1 MSGLLPRRDPIT
13 FDTQTVRHQRI
24 PVRPHAQGAA
34 TPLRLRHSAGALT
47 DGAGLLLQRQLWD
60 RLQLGARLD
69 QYVDQHAPAVGG
81 RYRPSTMVETW
92 LALLLYGGSAMD
104 DLAHLDARGVARLFG
119 WTRVPDATTFGR
131 WLRRG
136 GTAMADALDQL
147 TWYLVRARWA
157 AVGTPAAVTLLL
169 DSTVVQ
175 RYGTQQAGAVPG
187 YNPVR
192 HGRPSHH
199 PLLAFTDTGDCLGV
213 QWRPGDAHTAEGAAA
228 WIRTLVGR
236 LRQAKVAHITV
247 RLDKGFFSRA
257 MVETL
262 TALGVDFVLK
272 VPDHP
277 YVRRAL
283 APWRQSAKD
292 PRYWT
297 STGTLYD
304 AHLASVERRDPAP
317 AEDGA
322 RPQTALALA
331 TATHTHVAH
340 VLTNRTDRHALTT
353 WRTYNAGTLV
363 EQRIKELYQLGFGAT
378 AVDDLGGNALLAAL
392 TTLAYQVLHVLRTT
406 ALTGGWRRAQPA
418 RLRAWVLRVPAVQT
432 THARK
437 RYVQLRRDEP
447 LRQRLLAALR
457 TLGALPPPRTRL
469 LALA

>member
-1 MSGLLPRRDPIT
+1 MWALPPRRRSHSL
-13 FDTQTVRHQRI
+13 DTQTVRHQRI
-24 PVRPHAQGAA
+24 PVRPHAQDDT

-69 QYVDQHAPAVGG
+69 AHAPAVGG

-92 LALLLYGGSAMD
+92 LALLLDGGDAMD
-104 DLAHLDARGVARLFG
+104 DLAHLEARGVARLFG
-119 WTRVPDATTFGR
+119 WARVPDATTFGR

-136 GTAMADALDQL
+136 GPAMAEALDQL

-157 AVGTPAAVTLLL
+157 AVGTPPAVTLLL

-213 QWRPGDAHTAEGAAA
+213 QWRPGDAHTAQGAADG
-228 WIRTLVGR
+228 IRTLVGR
-236 LRQAKVAHITV
+236 LRQARVGHITV

-272 VPDHP
+272 VPDHR
-277 YVRRAL
+277 YVRGAL
-283 APWRQSAKD
+283 APWRQSQKD
-292 PRYWT
+292 DRYWT
-297 STGTLYD
+297 STGTLHD
-304 AHLASVERRDPAP
+304 AHLASVERRDAAP
-317 AEDGA
+317 AADGA
-322 RPQTALALA
+322 LPLA
-331 TATHTHVAH
+331 TETRTHVAH

-378 AVDDLGGNALLAAL
+378 AVDDLGGNAVLAAL
-392 TTLAYQVLHVLRTT
+392 TTLAYQMLHVLRTT

-447 LRQRLLAALR
+447 LRQRLLTALR
-457 TLGALPPPRTRL
+457 TLAALPPPRTRL